1 MDSRAAS
8 VSGWRDDG
16 GGGEGSRAAGRGH
29 DRAAAAPGS
38 ANTDVAVKDDQDRTW
53 RTSHQKW
60 RALWSRTMEML
71 RTSDGAG
78 LGPVRYARRVVPGV
92 GSGGGV
98 ANEGKRKDSAWGCC
112 MAATA
117 IPEGA

>member
-16 GGGEGSRAAGRGH
+16 CGGAGSSAAGRGH

-38 ANTDVAVKDDQDRTW
+38 PSTDSAVKDDQDRTW

-60 RALWSRTMEML
+60 RVLWSRAMEML
-71 RTSDGAG
+71 RTSVGAG
-78 LGPVRYARRVVPGV
+78 LGPVRYASRVPPGVVVV

-112 MAATA
+112 MAA
-117 IPEGA
+117 